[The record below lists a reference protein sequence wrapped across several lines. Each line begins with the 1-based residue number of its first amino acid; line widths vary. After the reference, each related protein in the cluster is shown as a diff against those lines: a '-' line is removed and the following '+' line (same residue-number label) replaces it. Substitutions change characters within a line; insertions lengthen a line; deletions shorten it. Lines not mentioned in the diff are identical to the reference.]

1 MKQIIITLIVLIGCA
16 NFIVQAQNTS
26 LLYEADKAY
35 QSSDF
40 TKAYTLF
47 ATHDSI
53 EPISYYFDLWMYY
66 ISAEKTMDSVKA
78 ETLLYRI
85 VQSNGIKRDDFNQ
98 EFFEDIGLRERSYWP
113 TLDSLIQLA
122 ENRRCKPFMDSLD
135 IMVKTDQDIR
145 QKLHEQGG
153 SDDISK
159 QMRIIDSTNTAKLQA
174 LVAQYGFPS

>member
-85 VQSNGIKRDDFNQ
+85 VQSNGIKRDDFN
-98 EFFEDIGLRERSYWP
+98 
-113 TLDSLIQLA
+113 
-122 ENRRCKPFMDSLD
+122 
-135 IMVKTDQDIR
+135 
-145 QKLHEQGG
+145 
-153 SDDISK
+153 
-159 QMRIIDSTNTAKLQA
+159 
-174 LVAQYGFPS
+174 